1 MTITISKQYKYLGQ
15 VPEFKENGLPSGFLI
30 DKGKVGCG
38 GTSLALEDDRDT
50 IVCVPF
56 VSLIKNKM
64 HKYNIDNKMKVLGVY
79 EGVTKA
85 DIKKY
90 IANTAGAKK
99 IMCTY
104 DSLQKVAEV
113 TGYDYY
119 LLVDELHLL
128 FIQYIFRNKAVKTV
142 LNLYKNFTKWAFLT
156 ATPIEKDLMLEELK
170 DIPTYKVNWE
180 DTTEISVKAV
190 RCKQVLASIK
200 TIIRDFLEGRVF
212 GNAHIFVNS
221 VETIASIIRACN
233 LDNTNTRIIF
243 SKNNQK
249 YKNIC
254 QGVNNGDT
262 TDQVKKINLYTSTC
276 FEGCDLFD
284 EEGKIYIISE
294 GSKANTLY
302 DISTQI
308 RQIAGRIRN
317 THYTSI
323 THLYSSTRYNT
334 DLTFD
339 DYKQVVLEEE
349 KKAKSYITKVNNDEE
364 IKEGTKSST
373 YAYVYK
379 DEKTGIFEFDP
390 NLMKLDIFNY
400 KCLHHTYSLS
410 VNISNEYI
418 KAGMNVVTSTDNTSD
433 KLLRNERTRTTF
445 KDAIL
450 EYDSIMKRKAEPF
463 NYSLTDDE
471 RIKLLTSKYPY
482 IEDAYKVLGM
492 DKLAEMKY
500 KTSNIQQLLIK
511 ESPKLD
517 NKAKVAK
524 LLKTAKGFVEG
535 AFITGADIKRVLGD
549 IYKTIGMNVKPSI
562 DDFRDFAVIDTKQ
575 KKIEGKNVRGYI
587 IQYIKIK

>member
-1 MTITISKQYKYLGQ
+1 MNINISKQYKYLGE

-38 GTSLALEDDRDT
+38 GTSLALEDNRNT
-50 IVCVPF
+50 IICVPF

-64 HKYNIDNKMKVLGVY
+64 YKYNTDDCIKVLGVY
-79 EGVTKA
+79 EGVSKS

-90 IANTAGAKK
+90 IANTSGAKK

-128 FIQYIFRNKAVKTV
+128 FIQYVFRNKAVKTV
-142 LNLYKNFTKWAFLT
+142 LNLYKNFSQWSFLT
-156 ATPIEKDLMLEELK
+156 ATPIEADLMLEELK

-180 DTTEISVKAV
+180 DTTEISVKAIK
-190 RCKQVLASIK
+190 CKQVLASIK
-200 TIIRDFLEGRVF
+200 TITKDFLEGRVF

-221 VETIASIIRACN
+221 VETIASIIKACN
-233 LDNTNTRIIF
+233 LDNSNTRIIF

-249 YKNIC
+249 YKNVC
-254 QGVNNGDT
+254 QGVNNGNT

-294 GSKANTLY
+294 GNKANTLY

-339 DYKQVVLEEE
+339 DYKKVVLEEE

-364 IKEGTKSST
+364 IKVGTKLST

-379 DEKTGIFEFDP
+379 DEETGIFEFDP

-410 VNISNEYI
+410 ANISNEYT
-418 KAGMNVVTSTDNTSD
+418 KAGMNVVTSIDNTSD
-433 KLLRNERTRTTF
+433 KLLKNDRTRTTF
-445 KDAIL
+445 KDAVI
-450 EYDSIMKRKAEPF
+450 EYDSIMKRKAEAF
-463 NYSLTDDE
+463 NYSFTDDE
-471 RIKLLTSKYPY
+471 RIKLLTAKYPY
-482 IEDAYKVLGM
+482 IDDAYQVLGM

-535 AFITGADIKRVLGD
+535 AFITGADIKRVLGE

>member
-1 MTITISKQYKYLGQ
+1 MNINISKQYKYLGE

-38 GTSLALEDDRDT
+38 GTSLALEDNRNT
-50 IVCVPF
+50 IICVPF

-64 HKYNIDNKMKVLGVY
+64 YKYNTDDCIKVLGVY
-79 EGVTKA
+79 EGVSKS

-90 IANTAGAKK
+90 IANTSGAKK

-128 FIQYIFRNKAVKTV
+128 FIQYVFRNKAVKTV
-142 LNLYKNFTKWAFLT
+142 LNLYKNFSQWSFLT
-156 ATPIEKDLMLEELK
+156 ATPIEADLMLEELK

-180 DTTEISVKAV
+180 DTTEISVKAIK
-190 RCKQVLASIK
+190 CKQVLASIK
-200 TIIRDFLEGRVF
+200 TIIKDFLEGRVF

-221 VETIASIIRACN
+221 VETIASIIKACN
-233 LDNTNTRIIF
+233 LDNSNTRIIF

-249 YKNIC
+249 YKNVC
-254 QGVNNGDT
+254 QGVNNGNT

-294 GSKANTLY
+294 GNKANTLY

-339 DYKQVVLEEE
+339 DYKKVVLEEE

-364 IKEGTKSST
+364 IKVGTKLST

-379 DEKTGIFEFDP
+379 DEETGIFEFDP

-410 VNISNEYI
+410 ANISNEYT
-418 KAGMNVVTSTDNTSD
+418 KAGMNVVTSIDNTSD
-433 KLLRNERTRTTF
+433 KLLKNDRTRTTF
-445 KDAIL
+445 KDAVI
-450 EYDSIMKRKAEPF
+450 EYDSIMKRKAKAF
-463 NYSLTDDE
+463 NYSFTDDE
-471 RIKLLTSKYPY
+471 RIKLLTAKYPY
-482 IEDAYKVLGM
+482 IDDAYQVLGM

-535 AFITGADIKRVLGD
+535 AFITGADIKRVLGE